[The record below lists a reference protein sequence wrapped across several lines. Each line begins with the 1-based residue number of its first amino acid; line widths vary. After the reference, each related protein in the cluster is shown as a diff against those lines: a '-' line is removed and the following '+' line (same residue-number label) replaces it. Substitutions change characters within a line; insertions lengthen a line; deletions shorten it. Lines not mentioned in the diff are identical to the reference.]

1 MISAESPQLV
11 GTDLPS
17 LDFPGGHG
25 ENDPLLGIGFAEVA
39 CLGGRCSKQLTAT
52 SRARGDCTATASRLK
67 VIASRVEVEA
77 IDIRL
82 EAAIRITT
90 SNAKSSDRQTPE
102 ISIDSIHV
110 VFPSSDHPL

>member
-25 ENDPLLGIGFAEVA
+25 ENDPLLG
-39 CLGGRCSKQLTAT
+39 LGGRCSKQLTAT

-110 VFPSSDHPL
+110 VFPSSAHPL